1 MAELKLLADFPAGIA
16 KVQTMADGSPRIVLD
31 CPEAVNE
38 QLSKLA
44 MLQNDKRYL
53 YVVIYDADEFKN
65 AMSKH
70 K

>member
-1 MAELKLLADFPAGIA
+1 MSDLKPLADFAAGISGV
-16 KVQTMADGSPRIVLD
+16 KTMADGSPRITLD
-31 CPEAVNE
+31 CGEEVNA

-44 MLQNDKRYL
+44 MMQSGKRYL

>member
-1 MAELKLLADFPAGIA
+1 MAELKPLADFPAGIA

-53 YVVIYDADEFKN
+53 YVVIYDLEEFEN
-65 AMSKH
+65 ALKTG

>member
-1 MAELKLLADFPAGIA
+1 MAELKPLADFPAGVA

-31 CPEAVNE
+31 CPEQVNE

-53 YVVIYDADEFKN
+53 YVVIYDLEEFEN
-65 AMSKH
+65 ALKTG